1 MRRAIVA
8 GIVALAVLLPSAQAF
23 DRRPIVLT
31 GLRPDG
37 WGQSITNAQQNL
49 RNRFG
54 GIDSTYCTGV
64 IMSGY
69 RSDSSWIHAR
79 TRYWD
84 KLACAGRAGGNSF
97 ALVYDHK
104 ARASKAWTIYRLR
117 GASIDQLYG

>member
-1 MRRAIVA
+1 MRAALVA
-8 GIVALAVLLPSAQAF
+8 GIVALAVLLPSAQAL
-23 DRRPIVLT
+23 DRRPVELS

-49 RNRFG
+49 RSRFG

-64 IMSGY
+64 IMRGY

-84 KLACAGRAGGNSF
+84 KLGCAGRAGGTSF

-104 ARASKAWTIYRLR
+104 GRNANAWTIYRLH
-117 GASIDQLYG
+117 GASIGQLRG